1 MQALL
6 VFLIVAALSLLASS
20 RSLLDPARF
29 PALAQLAASGLL
41 FLIFGALL
49 GPSLLGVLTARNLD
63 SLRPLVALGLGTGGV
78 LLGLNLEP
86 RLLRLLPRPVYAA
99 AVAHAGTAFLFVAL
113 PLSVPLVLSMGLR
126 PLVAVGAAALLGAA
140 ASLSSGHFAVLGY
153 RNGRL
158 ERSRGLGVA
167 LLTMMDDAVGLGV
180 LALGLVLGATGNA
193 AEGLG
198 LLGLAL
204 LLGVACGALLA
215 FLTHS
220 LKDPAEQTTVTL
232 GMVALVGGAAAYL
245 RLSALLA
252 GVACG
257 ATLALMGG
265 RTAERVARAL
275 SRVERPTYL
284 VLVFM
289 VGCHLHARD
298 LAAWALLPAFVG
310 LRFVGKVLGGH
321 FAQRLTRGVLDLPPQ
336 FGYALIAQ
344 GGLALCIVAEYVLL
358 VPGSLSQRV
367 LDVVAVGAV
376 VNEMLAHGAF
386 RHVLGA
392 EQTPRKT
399 DAPPAAPGD
408 APGSDA
414 GVAT

>member
-20 RSLLDPARF
+20 RSILDPGRF

-49 GPSLLGVLTARNLD
+49 GPSLLGVLTARNLE
-63 SLRPLVALGLGTGGV
+63 SLSPLVALGLGTGGV

-99 AVAHAGTAFLFVAL
+99 ALAHAGTAFLFVAL
-113 PLSVPLVLSMGLR
+113 PLSVPLLLSMGLR
-126 PLVAVGAAALLGAA
+126 PMVAVGAAALLGAA

-153 RNGRL
+153 RNGRM
-158 ERSRGLGVA
+158 ERARGLGVA
-167 LLTMMDDAVGLGV
+167 LLTMLDDAVGLGV
-180 LALGLVLGATGNA
+180 LALGLVLGVTGNA

-198 LLGLAL
+198 LLALAL

-215 FLTHS
+215 FLTYS
-220 LKDPAEQTTVTL
+220 LKDLAEQTTVTL

-245 RLSALLA
+245 RLSSLLA

-284 VLVFM
+284 VLVFL
-289 VGCHLHARD
+289 VGSHIHARD
-298 LAAWALLPAFVG
+298 VSAWALLPAFVG
-310 LRFVGKVLGGH
+310 LRFLGKVLGAR
-321 FAQRLTRGVLDLPPQ
+321 FAQRLTAGVLDLPPR
-336 FGYALIAQ
+336 FGYVLIPQ
-344 GGLALCIVAEYVLL
+344 GGLALCLVAEYVLL

-386 RHVLGA
+386 RHMLSA
-392 EQTPRKT
+392 ERRATASRDTPS
-399 DAPPAAPGD
+399 AG
-408 APGSDA
+408 DA
-414 GVAT
+414 GVAA